1 MSKNLIKSIDEEIS
15 KIYPEIIKIRN
26 HIHENPELSEQE
38 YNTSEYICN
47 ILTANDIEFTR
58 MKKNNGIC
66 AIIRGQSNKPCVG
79 IRADM
84 DALPINEDVEWAHK
98 SKVPNIMHACGHDI
112 HTSILLGTAIVL
124 KSHSDHLKGSVKF
137 FFQPAEETV
146 GGANSMISEGVL
158 ESPKVDYAIALHIDP
173 SLDVGTVNLCPG
185 PLNGASTEFE
195 VKVCG
200 KSSHGAHPNMGIDP
214 IITSCHIITLLQS
227 GLTRI
232 IDPIQPSLIT
242 VGQIHGGSKG
252 NIIPDSVTFSGI
264 IRSLNESNIP
274 KIQEVVQNICESTA
288 NGFGA
293 TVEITFKDGYPAL
306 TNSEKLFPIIKSSC
320 ELTLGE
326 SNVLLNQVPSLGC
339 DDFAY
344 FAKSVESFYYDLG
357 CKKPDCKTSY
367 PLHSSKLDPDPECIK
382 FGIQTQVYSILKIM
396 EVL

>member
-1 MSKNLIKSIDEEIS
+1 MSKNLTKAIDEEIN

-58 MKKNNGIC
+58 MKKNNGVC
-66 AIIRGQSNKPCVG
+66 AVIRGQGDKPCVG

-98 SKVPNIMHACGHDI
+98 SKSPNIMHACGHDI

-146 GGANSMISEGVL
+146 GGADSMISEGVL

-200 KSSHGAHPNMGIDP
+200 KSSHGAYPNMGIDP
-214 IITSCHIITLLQS
+214 IIISCHIITLLQS
-227 GLTRI
+227 GLTRK

-274 KIQEVVQNICESTA
+274 KLQEIVQNICEGAA

-293 TVEITFKDGYPAL
+293 TVEIKFKDGYPAL
-306 TNSEKLFPIIKSSC
+306 TNSEELFPIIKSSC
-320 ELTLGE
+320 ELALGK
-326 SNVLLNQVPSLGC
+326 SNVLLNQAPSLGC

-344 FAKSVESFYYDLG
+344 FSKSVKSFYYDLG
-357 CKKPDCKTSY
+357 CKKPDCKIPY

-382 FGIQTQVYSILKIM
+382 FGIQTQIYSILKIM
-396 EVL
+396 GEL